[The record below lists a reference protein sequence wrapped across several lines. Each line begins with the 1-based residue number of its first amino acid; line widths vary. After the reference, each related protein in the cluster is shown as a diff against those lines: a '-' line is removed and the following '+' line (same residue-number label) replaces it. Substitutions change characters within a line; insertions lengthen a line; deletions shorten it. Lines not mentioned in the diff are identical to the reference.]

1 MPQDW
6 NASLPIT
13 NNIFNRLLLSEAFG
27 RGGREYKERKKK
39 RIQRKKEK
47 ENGANQEDG
56 IYVTFLEYV
65 NDNKLFNLWRPFVN
79 HSCCNY
85 YYE

>member
-1 MPQDW
+1 M
-6 NASLPIT
+6 
-13 NNIFNRLLLSEAFG
+13 LLIVPTSEKCHKIETHHFQSPTTFLTDYCFPKL
-27 RGGREYKERKKK
+27 YKERKKK

-65 NDNKLFNLWRPFVN
+65 NDNKLFNL
-79 HSCCNY
+79 
-85 YYE
+85 